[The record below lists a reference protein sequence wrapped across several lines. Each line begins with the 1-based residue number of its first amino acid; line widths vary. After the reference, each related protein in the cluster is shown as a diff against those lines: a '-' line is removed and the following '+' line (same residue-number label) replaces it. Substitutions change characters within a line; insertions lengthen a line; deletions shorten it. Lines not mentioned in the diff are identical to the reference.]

1 MAECVCKL
9 SEDGQSQK
17 KESVAYGTY
26 EEDLYEELLANTTG
40 KCQKISE
47 VCKLADPKEPGC
59 TCLRYVK
66 ALTRLETFPALTRL
80 MSQHHLGQH

>member
-1 MAECVCKL
+1 MVEHACKS

-47 VCKLADPKEPGC
+47 A
-59 TCLRYVK
+59 
-66 ALTRLETFPALTRL
+66 
-80 MSQHHLGQH
+80 